1 MKKFLTLGVSL
12 AQTITIDKG
21 DKMFKT
27 FLVLALMVS
36 FTVFLGGNTVLA
48 GTQLDLAG
56 FRNGEAV
63 ELGNIMLD
71 REEKRDLIGMIKYA
85 KDTNTEVEDAIMHAF
100 KEGRSQLENV
110 NYNWE
115 SISMSIQREEYKQTR
130 SAVGKYINELKR
142 GSWYLKKAIH
152 SAEMGQEKLAMIH
165 AKRGMALLKQS
176 QIDLK
181 AVGTKELR
189 QVPNDYDMTT
199 AGTEIS

>member
-1 MKKFLTLGVSL
+1 MFKT
-12 AQTITIDKG
+12 
-21 DKMFKT
+21 FKT

-36 FTVFLGGNTVLA
+36 FTAFLGGNTVLA
-48 GTQLDLAG
+48 STQLDLAG
-56 FRNGEAV
+56 LHNREAIK
-63 ELGNIMLD
+63 LGNIMLEHGD
-71 REEKRDLIGMIKYA
+71 KRHLISMIKYA
-85 KDTNTEVEDAIMHAF
+85 IDANILLEHAIMHAS
-100 KEGRSQLENV
+100 KEARSQLENV

-165 AKRGMALLKQS
+165 AKKGMALLKQC

-189 QVPNDYDMTT
+189 QVPDDYDK
-199 AGTEIS
+199 AAAETEIS

>member
-1 MKKFLTLGVSL
+1 MLKT
-12 AQTITIDKG
+12 
-21 DKMFKT
+21 FKL

-36 FTVFLGGNTVLA
+36 FTALLSGNTVLA

-56 FRNGEAV
+56 FHNGEAV
-63 ELGNIMLD
+63 KFGNKMLE
-71 REEKRDLIGMIKYA
+71 RGEKRDLVAMIKYA
-85 KDTNTEVEDAIMHAF
+85 EDTNTELEAAIIHAF

-165 AKRGMALLKQS
+165 AKKGMALLKQC

-189 QVPNDYDMTT
+189 QVPDDYDK
-199 AGTEIS
+199 AAAETEIS